1 MRSISA
7 VGVRS
12 VRRSFSRYL
21 LTALGASLGVAVMF
35 GVLATNASIDAGLN
49 RALGRAR
56 TPTVAIDPIG
66 SYGNTLPS
74 STIEKVAGLPDV
86 GRVSGGVFV
95 VGTLAGTDR
104 ELDLYGGRS
113 ADGPAATR
121 STARWDAD
129 ADFEGRV
136 PAPGADEV
144 SLSRTRAAELGVGLG
159 DTVDVE
165 TRTGP
170 VKLTVVRVIDWP
182 DQNGIVSL
190 ATAQRLFGRGD
201 VVQMVSVQLADDT
214 SASTWVAT
222 HREALG
228 PDVRM
233 TAAAGG
239 DELRGAITVIQNGFS
254 ALALL
259 ATFVGGFLIYL
270 TLSTSVAERARTWGV
285 LRAVGADRIHV
296 VRAVLAESLVLG
308 ALATVGGIALGA
320 LLGGALLQFTARLYE
335 LPEVSLTL
343 TRGSIIA
350 AVVVG
355 LLMPPCAA
363 LLPAWRAAKAEPV
376 DAMRDRHV
384 DPAQLGRAWI
394 AGAVLLGLATLMQ
407 FRGAGSGGRQMAPV
421 IFMLG
426 AVLVVPLVLGP
437 VAKVVGRATA
447 RLVPGLGE
455 AAVNHLVKE
464 RRRSAYTLGL
474 VMVVLAMV
482 LALGGMQES
491 ILKAMREGFAVRF
504 GADVSV
510 WAWDGMAPDV
520 ANALRTAEGVEQS
533 TEFRSGRVGIAAPV
547 PQQAELM
554 VVEPTSFFAMQGFP
568 WSEGDDE
575 SAEAALLAGG
585 AVLVPQSYAE
595 RTGVGAGDEVSLG
608 TTAGVRPF
616 RVAGVYTTPERG
628 VRVVVGLTD
637 GEQLFAATTPQGLE
651 LRAAEGVAPEALQQ
665 RVKEIVGGRP
675 GYYVNTTA
683 GEEAQ
688 AAQQIQNYFRPF
700 LAVIL
705 MAGIVGALG
714 LANTLG
720 IAVLRRTR
728 EIGVLRA
735 VGIDRRALGGMVL
748 VEALTMGAVAFVLS
762 LPLGWICSSAL
773 LSSSSAELGFLVELA
788 APWGMLPILA
798 VAVLLICGLAAVGPA
813 RRIARLDPVAALRFE

>member
-56 TPTVAIDPIG
+56 TPTVVVDPVG
-66 SYGNTLPS
+66 SYGNTFPGAM
-74 STIEKVAGLPDV
+74 IDQVAGLPDV

-104 ELDLYGGRS
+104 ELNVYGSRG
-113 ADGPAATR
+113 AAGPAAAQT
-121 STARWDAD
+121 SSRWDAD
-129 ADFEGRV
+129 TKFEGRL
-136 PAPGADEV
+136 PAAGADEI
-144 SLSRTRAAELGVGLG
+144 SLSRTRAADLGVALG
-159 DTVDVE
+159 DTVDIE
-165 TRTGP
+165 TRAGVVT
-170 VKLTVVRVIDWP
+170 LTVVRVIDWP
-182 DQNGIVSL
+182 DNNGVVSL

-201 VVQMVSVQLADDT
+201 VVQNLTVQLADGA
-214 SASTWVAT
+214 SATQWVEQ

-228 PDVRM
+228 PDVRLN
-233 TAAAGG
+233 AGAGG
-239 DELRGAITVIQNGFS
+239 DELRGAISVIQNGFS

-270 TLSTSVAERARTWGV
+270 TLSTSVTERSRTWGV
-285 LRAVGADRIHV
+285 LRAVGAARSHV
-296 VRAVLAESLVLG
+296 VRAVLAEALVLG
-308 ALATVGGIALGA
+308 AVATAGGIALGA

-343 TRGSIIA
+343 TRGSVVA

-355 LLMPPCAA
+355 MLMPPFAA

-384 DPAQLGRAWI
+384 DPARLGRAWVV
-394 AGAVLLGLATLMQ
+394 GAALLGLATLLQ
-407 FRGAGSGGRQMAPV
+407 FRGGAGGARQLAPV
-421 IFMLG
+421 VFMLG
-426 AVLVVPLVLGP
+426 AVLFVPVVLGP
-437 VAKVVGRATA
+437 VAKVVGRLTA
-447 RLVPGLGE
+447 RLVPGLGD

-491 ILKAMREGFAVRF
+491 ILKAMRDGFEVRF

-510 WAWDGMAPDV
+510 WAWDGMTPDV
-520 ANALRTAEGVEQS
+520 ANALRTAEGVGQS
-533 TEFRSGRVGIAAPV
+533 TEFRSGRVAIASPM

-554 VVEPTSFFAMQGFP
+554 VVEPESFFAMQGFP

-575 SAEAALLAGG
+575 SARAALLAGD

-595 RTGVGAGDEVSLG
+595 RSGVGPGDEVALG
-608 TTAGVRPF
+608 TTSGVRPF

-628 VRVVVGLTD
+628 VRIVAGLGD
-637 GEQLFAATTPQGLE
+637 GERWFASTTPQGLE

-665 RVKEIVGGRP
+665 RVKDIIGARP

-748 VEALTMGAVAFVLS
+748 VEALTMGAVAFALA
-762 LPLGWICSSAL
+762 LPLGWVCSSAL

-788 APWGMLPILA
+788 APWGMLPVLA